1 MGTTV
6 KKMYDGTF
14 RLYNA
19 STGVVESTFIL
30 RGFPTV
36 SSLEKIR
43 YNMDVIDGYV
53 TLELRMY
60 EIEVPA

>member
-1 MGTTV
+1 MSIQT

-14 RLYNA
+14 RFYDDA
-19 STGVVESTFIL
+19 TGAVVSTFVL
-30 RGFPTV
+30 RGYPTA

-43 YNMDVIDGYV
+43 YNMEVIGGYV

>member
-1 MGTTV
+1 M

-14 RLYNA
+14 RIYNCA
-19 STGVVESTFIL
+19 TSALEATFLL
-30 RGFPTV
+30 RGYPTA

-43 YNMDVIDGYV
+43 YNMEIIGSYV

-60 EIEVPA
+60 EIEIPA